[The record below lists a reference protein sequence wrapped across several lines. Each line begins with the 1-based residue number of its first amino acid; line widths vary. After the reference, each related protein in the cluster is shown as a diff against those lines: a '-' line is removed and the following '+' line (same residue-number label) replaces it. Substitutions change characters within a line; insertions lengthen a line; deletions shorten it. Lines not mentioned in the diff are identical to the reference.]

1 MQQPIYKGLPLLSP
15 SANSFSEHTQCLG
28 IIWSH
33 NKNIPHLLFLFFFI
47 CSSEAVAA
55 MMMAMMIIIILIFK
69 ARLLVLL
76 CMSGIYDPLQ
86 EEPQSKL

>member
-1 MQQPIYKGLPLLSP
+1 MQQRIYKGLPLLSP
-15 SANSFSEHTQCLG
+15 SANSFSEHTECLG

-33 NKNIPHLLFLFFFI
+33 NNPPLLFFFI

-55 MMMAMMIIIILIFK
+55 MMMAMMIIIILILIFK

-86 EEPQSKL
+86 EEPQSRL